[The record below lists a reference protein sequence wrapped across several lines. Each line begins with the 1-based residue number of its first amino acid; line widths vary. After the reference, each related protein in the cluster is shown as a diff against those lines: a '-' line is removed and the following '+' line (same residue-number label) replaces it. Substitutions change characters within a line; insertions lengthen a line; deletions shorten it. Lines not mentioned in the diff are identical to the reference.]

1 MQINFACLQE
11 ACNLFL
17 HSINAFNTVFD
28 ELPCAQL
35 YLARERGHS
44 ETFSS
49 RNKKCII
56 AIWTLAFLLLNVI
69 LKLYKFAS
77 SKWYRS
83 GLWDGHKQL
92 SWRRKGSLQR
102 QYFSWHVERNF
113 ICHHNILGIC
123 SFPIQIFK

>member
-92 SWRRKGSLQR
+92 SRRRVPCKPSISAGM
-102 QYFSWHVERNF
+102 
-113 ICHHNILGIC
+113 
-123 SFPIQIFK
+123 